1 MFRQVWTVALVVL
14 AALGSLTPAITMP
27 GCSKSPDTAKSDNAT
42 QEPGAASKT
51 KVPPI
56 QQGKALPEAAV
67 GGETKEPLIQ
77 PGKATQEVRAGGETK
92 NPPKELTVD
101 VGNGVKLEM
110 VLIPAGEFLMG
121 SPEADKNAEDNE
133 RPQHRVRITRPF
145 YLGKYLVTQEQWEAV
160 MGNNPSALKG
170 ATNPVEQVSWEDCR
184 GFVEKLNAKV
194 GGGKFSLPTEA
205 QWEYAC
211 RAGSTSRFCFGDDE
225 SGLGEYAWYVGHSDS
240 KTHAVGEKKPNA
252 WGLYDMYGNA
262 WEWCADW
269 YDGGYYAGSPTD
281 NPTGP
286 PEDVFRVARG
296 GGWNDAAGCC
306 RSAFRGMFPPGHGV
320 RTLGFR
326 IARVPADK

>member
-1 MFRQVWTVALVVL
+1 M
-14 AALGSLTPAITMP
+14 AINRTNTDI
-27 GCSKSPDTAKSDNAT
+27 PD
-42 QEPGAASKT
+42 
-51 KVPPI
+51 
-56 QQGKALPEAAV
+56 
-67 GGETKEPLIQ
+67 
-77 PGKATQEVRAGGETK
+77 
-92 NPPKELTVD
+92 
-101 VGNGVKLEM
+101 
-110 VLIPAGEFLMG
+110 
-121 SPEADKNAEDNE
+121 
-133 RPQHRVRITRPF
+133 
-145 YLGKYLVTQEQWEAV
+145 
-160 MGNNPSALKG
+160 PSALKG
-170 ATNPVEQVSWEDCR
+170 AKNPVEQVSWEDCR

-225 SGLGEYAWYVGHSDS
+225 SGLGEYAWYLGHSDS
-240 KTHAVGEKKPNA
+240 KTHPVGEKKPNA

-306 RSAFRGMFPPGHGV
+306 RSAFRGMFPPGRGV

-326 IARVPADK
+326 VSRVLADK